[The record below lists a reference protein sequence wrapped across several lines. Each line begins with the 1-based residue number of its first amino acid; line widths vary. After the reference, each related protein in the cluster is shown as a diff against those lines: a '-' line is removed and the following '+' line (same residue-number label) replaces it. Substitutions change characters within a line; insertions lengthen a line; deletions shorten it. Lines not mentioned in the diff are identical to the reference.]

1 MENVTGTR
9 MDRSVAAVLLAILI
23 LLSACAPQS
32 ETAAAQSDE
41 IGEVFLGDLS
51 ANSTATGSLVASR
64 AAALQA
70 PAAARVNEVYVRA
83 GRPVVAG
90 EPLVALDTAGAALD
104 MAAAHLDVRAA
115 EAALTGLLAQPAAAE
130 LAAAEASV
138 ASARADLGDLLAGPT
153 AAELASYEASLA
165 SAQASVASASAEL
178 SSARSSVTAADLAA
192 AEAAVASARIRLD
205 QARER
210 NEETTNQETHEAL
223 MAAEQAVAAAQAR
236 VDELRQGP
244 DTAAAQGSVGSA
256 SARLDASR
264 ADFARQTAGPTAVQ
278 LAQAEAQL
286 ASVEASLAELTKRDG
301 AMPIYFSPHPSES
314 ESCRLRLA
322 PPVPFALHFPPDGKI
337 R

>member
-115 EAALTGLLAQPAAAE
+115 EAALTGLLAQPAAAD
-130 LAAAEASV
+130 AAEASV